1 MSRVSEI
8 ANMINNATNGLRYPL
23 SPSDALPVTDL
34 AADSADVQRLYSAVA
49 SLDRALADALPP
61 VTADDVRHDWEIAS
75 AAVKYRDTYTFA
87 DVTDLAGTGDD
98 DTDGDTWTILRGSTR
113 FEVREVPRYEARP
126 STVAGSPFWFVY
138 DHDTESEADE
148 NEEAILSAGL
158 DPEAGGY
165 GEGGAKALA
174 LAMNVGDGYTD
185 RYLVWDTDNDEP
197 ADTGK
202 YSTLRECGH
211 DDYDREDEGSANDA
225 AEAANIEDYRRNAC
239 GWPFAHNYAAEISE
253 YQADDF
259 VACGFVVARHEPSG
273 NVYAGIDGGGYSF
286 IDAHWVPLYLRR
298 HAGDYVPTEKG
309 LRRLVK
315 AGRFVAAP

>member
-1 MSRVSEI
+1 MPVQYPYLPYL
-8 ANMINNATNGLRYPL
+8 NDATNGLRYPL

-113 FEVREVPRYEARP
+113 FEVREVPRYDVRGAAVWDNE
-126 STVAGSPFWFVY
+126 
-138 DHDTESEADE
+138 HDEEADQ
-148 NEEAILSAGL
+148 
-158 DPEAGGY
+158 Y
-165 GEGGAKALA
+165 LA
-174 LAMNVGDGYTD
+174 LDIPDDEPLPPVKEAARAMNDDTD
-185 RYLVWDTDNDEP
+185 PVYLVWDTYTDGP

-211 DDYDREDEGSANDA
+211 DDYDREDESSANDA

-315 AGRFVAAP
+315 A

>member
-34 AADSADVQRLYSAVA
+34 AAMSADVQALCSSVA
-49 SLDRALADALPP
+49 ALDRALADALPP
-61 VTADDVRHDWEIAS
+61 ITAGDVRNDREIAR

-87 DVTDLAGTGDD
+87 DVGDLSGTGDY

-158 DPEAGGY
+158 DPDAGGY

-202 YSTLRECGH
+202 YGVCE
-211 DDYDREDEGSANDA
+211 DYDREDESSANDA

-239 GWPFAHNYAAEISE
+239 GWPFAHNYAAEIRESE
-253 YQADDF
+253 ADDF
-259 VACGFVVARHEPSG
+259 AACGFVVARHEPSG

-286 IDAHWVPLYLRR
+286 TDAHWVPLYLRR
-298 HAGDYVPTEKG
+298 HAVDYVPTEKG

-315 AGRFVAAP
+315 A